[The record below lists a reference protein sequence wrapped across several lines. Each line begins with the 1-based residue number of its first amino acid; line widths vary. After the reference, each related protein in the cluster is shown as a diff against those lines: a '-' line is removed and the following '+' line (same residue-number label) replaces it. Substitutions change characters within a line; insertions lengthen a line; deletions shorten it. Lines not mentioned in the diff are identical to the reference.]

1 MKTIKKLLLIALAII
16 QAQQLTS
23 CGAETVAALFIP
35 LISAKTWT
43 DQADATK
50 QHTFFF
56 NVDEDGKAKS
66 NFTGNENIEGVQDHF
81 EGSFDEEYIEFT
93 YTEINSSD
101 ATKLGA
107 KYTGKI
113 EGKPNGKLMRLK
125 TNKGT
130 NLILTTD

>member
-1 MKTIKKLLLIALAII
+1 MKLLKKLPII
-16 QAQQLTS
+16 TMIVVMAQQLSS
-23 CGAETVAALFIP
+23 CGAEAVAALFIP

-43 DQADATK
+43 DQADD

-56 NVDEDGKAKS
+56 NVDTEGKSKS
-66 NFTGNENIEGVQDHF
+66 NFIGNENIEGNQDRF
-81 EGSFDEEYIEFT
+81 SGYYDEHYIEFT

-113 EGKPNGKLMRLK
+113 EDQKLIRLK
-125 TNKGT
+125 TNKGKE
-130 NLILTTD
+130 LVLTSN